1 MDYIL
6 EILVMLSPIRNCIK
20 NYLAII
26 VISVE
31 LLKKKIDNPEIYFF
45 TNDYEYFNNVINPE
59 NYLD

>member
-1 MDYIL
+1 
-6 EILVMLSPIRNCIK
+6 MLSPIRNCIK